1 MDCNPEFQD
10 AAVAKPG
17 TCTVASVPKLNFYFL
32 VMYFDGDVFGDETHG
47 SSKVSECSIQS
58 LVTKRFLEILSK

>member
-10 AAVAKPG
+10 DAVAKPG
-17 TCTVASVPKLNFYFL
+17 TCTVASVPNLNFYFL

-47 SSKVSECSIQS
+47 SLKVSECFIQS
-58 LVTKRFLEILSK
+58 LVRKRFLEILSK